1 MQFHTGDTV
10 LILAKSSFYDQ
21 WIDSNDFFVI
31 SSCNREE
38 ELVKTEKI
46 SIRICGKSM
55 DISWIKYLSLPI
67 FLGMIIGA
75 TAKLPMF
82 LCAAVALI
90 CMISF
95 SIVDPHQALKA
106 VEWSLIILI
115 ASSFGI
121 GKGIKNSGI
130 SDDITGLLL
139 QIPFPNYVLPALLFL
154 ISQVLAAFITH
165 NAAAAITFPFAVSLS
180 KITGIDI
187 KPLAIAI
194 ASKISLI
201 FNKAGANADFCTPIG
216 YQTNLMVQGPGQYK
230 FLDYV
235 KIGLPINLGMVT
247 IAGVLIP
254 LLWNI
259 R

>member
-1 MQFHTGDTV
+1 VLSDSSSVLGTFVKERIFQNKFRASIIAIRRNDESKVHHLQDMQFHTGDTI
-10 LILAKSSFYDQ
+10 LILARSSFYDQ
-21 WIDSNDFFVI
+21 WIDSKDFFVI

-38 ELVKTEKI
+38 EIVKTEKI
-46 SIRICGKSM
+46 VIRICGKSI

-67 FLGMIIGA
+67 FVGMIIGA

-90 CMISF
+90 SMISF

-194 ASKISLI
+194 ASKIHLI
-201 FNKAGANADFCTPIG
+201 
-216 YQTNLMVQGPGQYK
+216 
-230 FLDYV
+230 
-235 KIGLPINLGMVT
+235 
-247 IAGVLIP
+247 
-254 LLWNI
+254 
-259 R
+259 